1 MLEKVQ
7 MHYQPVEDR
16 LALVITMK
24 TGDMLNLWLTRR
36 VTKKLL
42 GSLGVLVKKDE
53 NVISQDSVQRKQYV
67 EQFQKEQAAEKSK
80 FSQERIDFS
89 KPMEGPKPTLVADV
103 RLDNKTLRLPMTD
116 GKTLNLEMSTQLA
129 YVIIN
134 LINSTVANTDW
145 NLVKK
150 EQTTPL
156 EYSHQRYPTMTLN

>member
-36 VTKKLL
+36 VTQKLL
-42 GSLGVLVKKDE
+42 GNLGVLVKKDE
-53 NVISQDSVQRKQYV
+53 NVISQDSVQRKQHV
-67 EQFQKEQAAEKSK
+67 QQFQKEQAAEKSK
-80 FSQERIDFS
+80 FSKERIDFS

-134 LINSTVANTDW
+134 LINSAVANTDW